1 MAERPEGPS
10 RGMPRGMEG
19 RGRLSS
25 LDLVPDE
32 GRDDIYWALG
42 ELNKRERTQADIL
55 FDLNDRLEAKG
66 LDPIS
71 RSSFNRKAVRLA
83 AAAKR
88 LDEARHLFAGLAD
101 RFTPEKIDEGNIG
114 LGEVI
119 KTLIFELT
127 DPDRATTPKDAM
139 ELARAY
145 QATIMGQKM
154 SAERRLKVAADIK
167 AQIGKAV
174 DAVEKQIDEGGKP
187 DGQAVLKKIRED
199 IYGIFD
205 R

>member
-1 MAERPEGPS
+1 MADRPGREGPS
-10 RGMPRGMEG
+10 SAG

-55 FDLNDRLEAKG
+55 FELNDRLEAKG
-66 LDPIS
+66 LEPVS
-71 RSSFNRKAVRLA
+71 RSAFNRKAVRLA
-83 AAAKR
+83 AASRR
-88 LDEARHLFAGLAD
+88 LDESRHLFAGMAD
-101 RFTPEKIDEGNIG
+101 HFTPEKIDEGNIG

-127 DPDRATTPKDAM
+127 DPDQSHTPKDAM
-139 ELARAY
+139 ELAKAY
-145 QATIMGQKM
+145 QATIMGQKV
-154 SAERRLKVAADIK
+154 SADRRLKLQSEVK
-167 AQIGKAV
+167 AKLA
-174 DAVEKQIDEGGKP
+174 DAVEKAAD
-187 DGQAVLKKIRED
+187 AVSEAGHSVDRAALLRKIRED
-199 IYGIFD
+199 VYGIFD